1 MRADGAEAVLAAYA
15 QDGSVAQRAR
25 RTIPLCDLAAAQ
37 GDERSQRLFGRDDY
51 ITYLLNR
58 ACR

>member
-1 MRADGAEAVLAAYA
+1 MRRTGAPH
-15 QDGSVAQRAR
+15 SAR

-37 GDERSQRLFGRDDY
+37 GDGQSQRLFGRDDY